1 MPRALLHD
9 AKGRASLLVLAPG
22 AYTLFE
28 AFQTPE
34 IAGAYLQHVI
44 ILHDIVSCGA
54 RLSGH

>member
-9 AKGRASLLVLAPG
+9 AGGRASLLVLAPG

-34 IAGAYLQHVI
+34 IAGAYLQPFHTCDN
-44 ILHDIVSCGA
+44 LA
-54 RLSGH
+54 